1 MPGIVTSA
9 EGLAELKQL
18 VLEAVDQSEPPDGL
32 REDEPLFGPDS
43 RLDLDS
49 LDALQLS
56 MAIQARYGVRMPD
69 SKQTRLALQS
79 LAHLAQHLQNAQAA
93 QPAPP
98 SGP

>member
-1 MPGIVTSA
+1 MAGIVITSP
-9 EGLAELKQL
+9 EGLVELKQV
-18 VLEAVDQSEPPDGL
+18 VLEAVDQSEPPGGL
-32 REDEPLFGPDS
+32 REDEALFGPDS

-79 LAHLAQHLQNAQAA
+79 LTHLAQHLQDAREQ
-93 QPAPP
+93 PP
-98 SGP
+98 SP

>member
-1 MPGIVTSA
+1 MAGIVITSP
-9 EGLAELKQL
+9 EGLAELKQV
-18 VLEAVDQSEPPDGL
+18 VLEAVDQGEPSGGL

-79 LAHLAQHLQNAQAA
+79 LTHLAQHLQAAREQQQQAS
-93 QPAPP
+93 P
-98 SGP
+98 

>member
-18 VLEAVDQSEPPDGL
+18 VLEAVDQS
-32 REDEPLFGPDS
+32 EPLFGPDS

>member
-1 MPGIVTSA
+1 MPGIVTSP
-9 EGLAELKQL
+9 EGLAELKHV
-18 VLEAVDQSEPPDGL
+18 VLEAVDQREPLDGL
-32 REDEPLFGPDS
+32 REDEPLFGPES

-79 LAHLAQHLQNAQAA
+79 LTHLARHLQDALE
-93 QPAPP
+93 QPASP
-98 SGP
+98 

>member
-1 MPGIVTSA
+1 MAGNDITSP
-9 EGLAELKQL
+9 EGLAELKQV
-18 VLEAVDQSEPPDGL
+18 VLEAVDQGEPSGGL

-56 MAIQARYGVRMPD
+56 MAIQTRYGVRMPD

-79 LAHLAQHLQNAQAA
+79 LTHLAQHLQTAREQQQQAS
-93 QPAPP
+93 P
-98 SGP
+98 

>member
-1 MPGIVTSA
+1 MDRAALI
-9 EGLAELKQL
+9 AELPA
-18 VLEAVDQSEPPDGL
+18 VLLAAVERPEPPGGL
-32 REDEPLFGPDS
+32 REDEPLFGPDA

-79 LAHLAQHLQNAQAA
+79 LAHLAQHLQDAREQ
-93 QPAPP
+93 PP
-98 SGP
+98 SP